1 MIKPG
6 APPSYDNGLSTETNN
21 PSVPAL
27 PLSDIK
33 EHPTPTNL
41 PQEASLQQ
49 EVDLKNSLQSLERQ
63 TISYQGRVREGG
75 ASELDAERMAEAMA
89 KIGDSHPDPRV
100 KSYWNGKAK
109 MFRRADPKDRD
120 GILEGMLKG
129 CLILLTSP
137 ILLLGAV
144 LQMSGE
150 ILEGLGLIFKSL
162 GRMMK
167 KLRHLGKTH
176 QTRNKQNISEY

>member
-33 EHPTPTNL
+33 EHPTPTSL

-49 EVDLKNSLQSLERQ
+49 EVDLKNLQSLERQ
-63 TISYQGRVREGG
+63 TISYQSRVSEGG

-129 CLILLTSP
+129 CLILLASP